1 MNAVYRYILC
11 VVCTVILCGC
21 VRILIPSEE
30 NSVLKMITGLV
41 VTVVVL
47 TPFLNGVKIPIGNFD
62 EILTNGEFAVHSGI
76 SSARQATSEFIKEK
90 SETYV
95 LNKASELGA
104 KVSVSVT
111 LSDSDLP
118 VPTHVT
124 VSGPVSAYSKMKLSE
139 CICNELG
146 VAEDEQVWIS

>member
-1 MNAVYRYILC
+1 M
-11 VVCTVILCGC
+11 
-21 VRILIPSEE
+21 
-30 NSVLKMITGLV
+30 
-41 VTVVVL
+41 
-47 TPFLNGVKIPIGNFD
+47 
-62 EILTNGEFAVHSGI
+62 
-76 SSARQATSEFIKEK
+76 
-90 SETYV
+90 
-95 LNKASELGA
+95 NKASELGA